1 MKIKI
6 QNLTF
11 NCIIGILPFE
21 RKTKQKVII
30 NTSFKYKF
38 KDNEFINYADIAN
51 YIEETMTKEKFLLIE
66 DALLFIKKHLKSKY
80 AIKKLKLSIT
90 KPTILDNCEVSVTL

>member
-11 NCIIGILPFE
+11 DCIIGILPFE

-30 NTSFKYKF
+30 NISFKYKF
-38 KDNEFINYADIAN
+38 KDNEFINYADVAS
-51 YIEETMTKEKFLLIE
+51 YIEKTIKNEEFLLIE
-66 DALLFIKKHLKSKY
+66 DALLFVKKYLKSKY
-80 AIKKLKLSIT
+80 SINKLKLSIS
-90 KPTILDNCEVSVTL
+90 KPNILDNCEVSVTL

>member
-11 NCIIGILPFE
+11 DCIIGILPFE

-30 NTSFKYKF
+30 NLSFKYKF
-38 KDNEFINYADIAN
+38 KDNEFINYADIAK
-51 YIEETMTKEKFLLIE
+51 YIEETMKKEEFLLIE
-66 DALLFIKKHLKSKY
+66 DALLFIKKHLKSQY
-80 AIKKLKLSIT
+80 SIKKLKLSIS
-90 KPTILDNCEVSVTL
+90 KPNILDNCEVSVTL

>member
-6 QNLTF
+6 QNVTF
-11 NCIIGILPFE
+11 DCIIGILPFE

-30 NTSFKYKF
+30 NVSFKYKF

-51 YIEETMTKEKFLLIE
+51 YIEETMKKEEFLLIE
-66 DALLFIKKHLKSKY
+66 DALLFIKKHLKSQY
-80 AIKKLKLSIT
+80 SINKLKLSIS
-90 KPTILDNCEVSVTL
+90 KPNILDNCEVSVTL

>member
-11 NCIIGILPFE
+11 DCIIGILPFE

-30 NTSFKYKF
+30 NVSFKYKF

-51 YIEETMTKEKFLLIE
+51 YIEETMKIEKFLLIE
-66 DALLFIKKHLKSKY
+66 DALLVIKKYLKLKY
-80 AIKKLKLSIT
+80 SINKLKLSIS
-90 KPTILDNCEVSVTL
+90 KPNILDNCEVSVTL